1 MKRQNLSVSAKF
13 VCFVSQTCTVSVYG
27 VGFYI
32 SARFFFF
39 CWVKTFKI
47 LFFEIFFYETLEN
60 FSGRQFLIALSVKHV
75 LLVSLAS
82 VFVFLSGFFCF
93 VKTIKNSFFM
103 KR

>member
-1 MKRQNLSVSAKF
+1 M
-13 VCFVSQTCTVSVYG
+13 
-27 VGFYI
+27 
-32 SARFFFF
+32 
-39 CWVKTFKI
+39 KTFKI

-103 KR
+103 KRYKISVPEKLACFVSQTCTVSAYGLGFCVFTKFFLGENT